1 MEKALRSSV
10 GAEASSELMGRSHL
24 IRVSVRVRRRLRLR
38 VKVRVR
44 VWVSTPTDPL
54 SSRAT

>member
-38 VKVRVR
+38 VSAGSRRVR
-44 VWVSTPTDPL
+44 VSAGL
-54 SSRAT
+54 GLAQG